1 MIHGGKPLNGTVNVS
16 GAKNACLP
24 LMAASLLVR
33 GKIVIRNV
41 PDLRDTRTMAK
52 LLKIIGDNGITITRR
67 VMVIGSGGSSGGS
80 SGGESGVESGG
91 DAEMTALIGT
101 MLDTTISRAEGSEK
115 DGP

>member
-1 MIHGGKPLNGTVNVS
+1 MSHTPGMGDDETPGE
-16 GAKNACLP
+16 
-24 LMAASLLVR
+24 
-33 GKIVIRNV
+33 
-41 PDLRDTRTMAK
+41 

-101 MLDTTISRAEGSEK
+101 MLDTMISRAEGSEK